1 MNRNL
6 ILFLT
11 ICFLALGSVIVY
23 SVSTNKPDK
32 EENKSQV
39 LSGFDNTNKT
49 NPEEL
54 TTPTM
59 NNQREVKELKIED
72 ITVGTGSAVEKG
84 NTAEVNYLGT
94 FLDGRKFDSSY
105 DRGQT
110 FSFEVGAGNVIQ
122 GWDLGLIGMQV
133 GGERKLTIP
142 SSLAYGERGAPGAIP
157 PNTPLMFEIELI
169 SIK

>member
-1 MNRNL
+1 VNRNL

-23 SVSTNKPDK
+23 SVNTNKPGK
-32 EENKSQV
+32 EESKSQV
-39 LSGFDNTNKT
+39 LSGSDNANQTNS
-49 NPEEL
+49 EEL

-59 NNQREVKELKIED
+59 NNQPEVKELKIED
-72 ITVGTGSAVEKG
+72 ITVGSGSAVKKG
-84 NTAEVNYLGT
+84 DTAEVNYLGT

-110 FSFEVGAGNVIQ
+110 FSFEVGAGSVIQ
-122 GWDLGLIGMQV
+122 GWDQGLIGMQA
-133 GGERKLTIP
+133 GGKRKLTIP

>member
-23 SVSTNKPDK
+23 SVNTNKPDK
-32 EENKSQV
+32 EESKNQV
-39 LSGFDNTNKT
+39 LSGSDNANQTNS
-49 NPEEL
+49 EEL

-59 NNQREVKELKIED
+59 NNQPEVKELKIED
-72 ITVGTGSAVEKG
+72 ITVGTGSAVKKG

-122 GWDLGLIGMQV
+122 GWDLGLIGMQA
-133 GGERKLTIP
+133 GGKRKLTIP